1 MLKEFYQNQNQTQD
15 FNMILF
21 SYNFCHNKTVEIIQ
35 HLISNKIKIDL
46 IIAANKKEL
55 IIPKNPFTIKYSNT
69 TNIEPKELAY
79 ENNIPYLVADH
90 NSIEVR
96 NTLKKLK
103 PNIGMITGARIID
116 KSIIDCFEIGIIN
129 FHPGDIPKIR
139 GLNSVLKAIKLKHKI
154 AVTSHLVDSK
164 IDAGF
169 IICKEFIKLSY
180 NDSIEDLYE
189 KVYNT
194 QIDMIK
200 KSILLASNKEFV
212 EVNLAYN
219 KYDSTFPYLS
229 KKEFLEDFQLYKE
242 SVL

>member
-1 MLKEFYQNQNQTQD
+1 
-15 FNMILF
+15 MILF

-35 HLISNKIKIDL
+35 YLISNKIKIDL
-46 IIAANKKEL
+46 IIAANKKKL
-55 IIPKNPFTIKYSNT
+55 IIPKNPFTVKYNNT
-69 TNIEPKELAY
+69 INIEPKELAY

-90 NSIEVR
+90 NSIEAKK
-96 NTLKKLK
+96 TLEKLK
-103 PNIGMITGARIID
+103 PNIGLITGARIID
-116 KSIIDCFEIGIIN
+116 ESIIGCFETGIIN

-180 NDSIEDLYE
+180 NDSIEDIYE

-200 KSILLASNKEFV
+200 KSILLALNKEFV
-212 EVNLAYN
+212 EVNLGDN
-219 KYDSTFPYLS
+219 KYDSTFPYLT